1 MKSFQ
6 EKVIDIV
13 KAIPKGTVLTYGQVA
28 KKAGAPQASRA
39 VGSIMAKNA
48 DKQVPCHRV
57 VRSDGSIGMYNGL
70 QGKDKRTLLK
80 SEGVA
85 LSVSGKVIRSLI

>member
-13 KAIPKGTVLTYGQVA
+13 KAIPKGKVLTYGQVA
-28 KKAGAPQASRA
+28 KIAGTPLASRA

-48 DKQVPCHRV
+48 DKNVPCHRL

-70 QGKDKRTLLK
+70 LGKNKEMILKR
-80 SEGVA
+80 EGVQFKE
-85 LSVSGKVIRSLI
+85 SGKVFLA